1 MKKIY
6 ILMMLT
12 VITSMLNAQNFTGV
26 WRKTTQPGASD
37 FPWLSNT
44 NGLVRTIAY
53 NSTTNHLYVGL
64 TNGSGTGD
72 SVFILNTANGAQ
84 VGKLR
89 RDGLGFGN
97 EPFKNLRIR
106 VSSDGAIYSSS
117 LSVVDGTIQR
127 CRVYRWASEADTAT
141 LASSFVTTERCGD
154 ALAVTGTG
162 TNTKIFVA
170 GPAYATENGIRD
182 SSAQKIYVL
191 TTVDGIVFTKTDS
204 IRLISTITNGA
215 QPWIRSL
222 DAIGENITDGFW
234 INNQGRTLNRL
245 DVVGTPGAYT
255 ASIGF
260 SIPAGN
266 GSGQASNAYGSV
278 KFLKTSGNKK
288 YVAMAGVHFTG
299 ITRSVN
305 SGVVMRMVDVTDEAN
320 LVVTGTDTLR
330 GVNGTDTLLLHNTN
344 VNSSGDVAFKD
355 NANGSY
361 DVFYLSTNNGIA
373 CTRSATTLPV
383 ELSNFNTQLLK
394 NAVKLTWST
403 HNEINN
409 EGFEIERSMNGI
421 TFTKI
426 GFVKTKGNANDT
438 YEYIDEQAVKSK
450 SSTIYYRLKQL
461 DKDGKYS
468 FSIIKAIKLPSDKS
482 FSLSLLQNPIKDEIK
497 LVINATAER
506 DMTIIVTNN
515 NGQPISNR
523 KIIVKQGVNNLI
535 LPANKL
541 ARGVYHISLQAAN
554 EKQTLSII
562 KQ

>member
-6 ILMMLT
+6 ILLML
-12 VITSMLNAQNFTGV
+12 IAASSILNAQNFTGI

-53 NSTTNHLYVGL
+53 NATTNHVYVGL
-64 TNGSGTGD
+64 TSSTATGD
-72 SVFILNTANGAQ
+72 SVFILNATNGTQ
-84 VGKLR
+84 IGKLR
-89 RDGLGFGN
+89 RDGTAIGN

-117 LSVVDGTIQR
+117 LSVADGTIQR
-127 CRVYRWASEADTAT
+127 CKIYRWASEADTAT

-154 ALAVTGTG
+154 ALAIIGSG
-162 TNTKIFVA
+162 INTKLFVA
-170 GPAYATENGIRD
+170 GPAYATENGVRD
-182 SSAQKIYVL
+182 SSAQKIYIL
-191 TTVDGIVFTKTDS
+191 TTVDGLVFTKTDS
-204 IRLISTITNGA
+204 IRLISTITSGA

-222 DAIGENITDGFW
+222 DAIGDNITDGFW
-234 INNQGRTLNRL
+234 VNNQGRTLNRI

-266 GSGQASNAYGSV
+266 GIGQASNAYASV
-278 KFLKTSGNKK
+278 KYLKTPSNKK

-305 SGVVMRMVDVTDEAN
+305 SGVVMRMVEVTDEAN
-320 LVVTGTDTLR
+320 LIVTGTDTLR

-383 ELSNFNTQLLK
+383 EFSYFNIQLLR
-394 NAVKLTWST
+394 NTAKLVWNTN
-403 HNEINN
+403 NEINN
-409 EGFEIERSMNGI
+409 AGFEIEKSTNGI
-421 TFTKI
+421 HFNKI
-426 GFVKTKGNANDT
+426 GFVKAKDNIADI
-438 YEYIDEQAVKSK
+438 YEYFDEKAAQSK
-450 SSTIYYRLKQL
+450 ASTLYYRLKQL
-461 DKDGKYS
+461 DKDGKFS
-468 FSIIKAIKLPSDKS
+468 FSAIKTLKLPSEKS
-482 FSLSLLQNPIKDEIK
+482 FSLSLLENPIKDEIK
-497 LVINATAER
+497 LVVNATIES
-506 DMTIIVTNN
+506 DMTINVTNN
-515 NGQPISNR
+515 NGQLITNR
-523 KIIVKQGVNNLI
+523 KITVKQGVNNLI
-535 LPANKL
+535 IPANKL
-541 ARGVYHISLQAAN
+541 ARGVYYISVQSAS
-554 EKQTLSII
+554 EKQTLSIL